1 MKKICMYMDEA
12 QDIGAVKNDAELAK
26 KLGISRASVS
36 EWRSGKSTPN
46 DDQAVKLAEVLGKE
60 PGELLAECGAARAKT
75 PATRQAWERIAARM
89 AMSITLCA
97 LIIHPSQSEAAE
109 GRNVC
114 NLLFSEVMN
123 NPELPPSKACQQARW
138 CHFSPLSPLRSS
150 SVEIASTASP
160 RSSSFM
166 CT

>member
-46 DDQAVKLAEVLGKE
+46 DDQAVKLAEVLGKDA
-60 PGELLAECGAARAKT
+60 GELLAECGAARAKT
-75 PATRQAWERIAARM
+75 NATRQAWERVAARM

-97 LIIHPSQSEAAE
+97 LIIHPSKSEAVE
-109 GRNVC
+109 GNQDC
-114 NLLFSEVMN
+114 NLLFSEARKRKKN
-123 NPELPPSKACQQARW
+123 NGLAQK
-138 CHFSPLSPLRSS
+138 LRDMTERIKVITYYVLQLTHGRFYAPFPALLRQS
-150 SVEIASTASP
+150 
-160 RSSSFM
+160 
-166 CT
+166 